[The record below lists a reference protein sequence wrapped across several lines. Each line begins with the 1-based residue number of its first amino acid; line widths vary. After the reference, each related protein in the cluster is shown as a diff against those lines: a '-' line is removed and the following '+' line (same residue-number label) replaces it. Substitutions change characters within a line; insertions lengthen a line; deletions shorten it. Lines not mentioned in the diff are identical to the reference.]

1 MIVKNKHRVLCLIM
15 ALAMCMSLLPLT
27 AFAASANVALVAPDG
42 KYIISQTN
50 YAVVDGVTETQVVLN
65 NQSGDKQVKGVMTT
79 IAPTAEVELKASY
92 SGYYTEGSTAESRAE
107 AAKSLPHDMK
117 ATTRQAADFE
127 AATGRNVVVATNADY
142 FNMQTGQA
150 RGYLIMEGNVVQTG
164 NGSDQEPYF
173 AVLKDGTYA
182 IRDYGVDHS
191 DVLEAISGPFYL
203 VKDGEIT
210 AYAISD
216 NSYLAPRNSIGLKA
230 DGTVVLFLADG
241 RAGVS
246 AGMTIYEMAQVMK
259 AQGCVNALFLDG
271 GGSATVANKR
281 EGSDVLTI
289 RNTPS
294 DGKERVVSS
303 ALLVVSTAE
312 GSGTFDHASLS
323 PNNDVY
329 VANATVA
336 FEAAG
341 VDTAGYPTSV
351 PAGLTWSL
359 ADDSFGT
366 IDATTGIF
374 KSNGKCGTVTVNLN
388 NGSTVVGT
396 TSIEVQELDEMY
408 LEADSINLAFNRESD
423 LGLVTKYQE
432 RDVYLNDVVLDWTI
446 ASNTEGV
453 GADTI
458 GSFNGNIFTSGK
470 AKQTLNATI
479 NVSYTKADGSKLE
492 DSIHVEIGKM
502 PQVLVDFEPD
512 ANGELDEVA
521 QYDWGRDGKTYMPR
535 TNPLTYFAWDDAAD
549 APGMITK
556 EGPFSF
562 DGIYIDPDP
571 AERDIC
577 YYPATNLLEAD
588 GYDWMMWHTT
598 PYMPY
603 DSAKAEVVSAANG
616 QVRFGDYAMRIDY
629 DYTNLNPG
637 YKNVNMSFR
646 PTEDIELEGTP
657 SGIGMWVYA
666 PEGTPN
672 FWLWMTIH
680 YYDDTGAMK
689 STTKHFKTQEGRNVQ
704 YNGIYWDGWMYCEAD
719 VSDLAQYAVNGP
731 ITLSNRS
738 HMLYL
743 TFIPG
748 GSASEN
754 GDKIPMG
761 DFAKGSIYIDNIRA
775 VYGDAV
781 DDMVKPEYSSITANG
796 TEIAEN
802 NSTVV
807 TSNTVELAAAFADD
821 TNDNATGIA
830 TAKTT
835 IYVDGILQEL
845 AESTASSAKTS
856 VTLANGTHAVKFVIS
871 DGFGNVN
878 TVTRYITVNAENSEL
893 GSLFVR
899 GESVVTIGT
908 EYALEM
914 VATKVETMTS
924 MEMDIAL
931 GTAFGDPTVSFQ
943 EGYTGT
949 STFENGIVHIEAA
962 PEAAAPAVADAEA
975 ADETVI
981 AKITFQVPASLNK
994 GDLMTYEVTSGSF
1007 TEGETTLTVSQP
1019 KASVGVQA
1027 LYNITADV
1035 MMAGSTGKIYV
1046 TNAEGKA
1053 PGRVKIF
1060 QVNADGTETQ
1070 IGTTNASGI
1079 LVTNRFCQNVGEK
1092 FTIYA
1097 KADDGISFRYS
1108 ATTSGIG
1115 STEVIPTNVRLNAVK
1130 NPATT
1135 QSITWFAAPEYTKTA
1150 AVVEYVAADAYDSGE
1165 YTFTKVNGTSK
1176 AYDGFEENQA
1186 TLINSATL
1194 TGLTP
1199 GTTYCYRVGDGI
1211 DGHWSVVQR
1220 FTTAVEE
1227 ADTSFFVIGD
1237 TQLLGNVEADAEA
1250 IALLHQLAENVN
1262 SNDVDFGLQT
1272 GDFIDDAGSLEAWN
1286 EILGIFAEDYAGL
1299 PMVQVMGNH
1308 EYYGNTSGS
1317 FGKAIFQIPNEKY
1330 YSVEYGNV
1338 YIAVINCN
1346 ANVEE
1351 AANWLIEDAK
1361 NSDCEWKVA
1370 TVHQPPYYTNPKGS
1384 SAAYNEFLPA
1394 AIDEAGI
1401 DVVFSGHDHSYARTE
1416 PMTGG
1421 EVDTEEGAVY
1431 FICGDLG
1438 EKSRSTEY
1446 APDNNPDFHFAK
1458 ISQEYDAIYLVVN
1471 TNGRSM
1477 TVTAHDAD
1485 GTVIDSYTM
1494 VHKTA
1499 CEKSGSHT
1507 AQYDGDADKVICSVC
1522 GEDLGAY
1529 TGFAADKATGKD
1541 MYFIGGEYK
1550 TGWILLDTDLYHF
1563 GENGLAHK
1571 MTINRTEVSCTSA
1584 GKVVA
1589 ICECGETKKQTFGQ
1603 ATGHHF
1609 KEVTADDGTISYVC
1623 EACGVVSP
1631 VNVPFID
1638 AEFDEWY
1645 IEGVGYCYEHG
1656 IVNGLT
1662 AITFG
1667 PEVNITREQLAT
1679 ILWRVEGSQTP
1690 TEKSPFT
1697 DKPSNFAAT
1706 AVQWIAEVGLMKGY
1720 PDGTFAPTAN
1730 ISREELVTVLY
1741 RYAQMIGMDTS
1752 ASGDLSKFVDADD
1765 IKDYAKDAVA
1775 WTAAEGVVNG
1785 FPDGTFGP
1793 EKTATR
1799 AQVTTIITRMLKAD
1813 AEAAE
1818 LSVSEQ
1824 TETVEEASVGE
1835 APAEEIPAEEDASI
1849 EEETTEEAPAE
1860 EETVEETP
1868 AEETPAEEGVAAE
1881 EETTEE
1887 TPTEEEPVEETPAE
1901 EETAEE
1907 TPAEETNAEEA
1918 GLEA

>member
-1 MIVKNKHRVLCLIM
+1 MSMKKTHRMLSLIM
-15 ALAMCMSLLPLT
+15 AIAMCVSMLPT
-27 AFAASANVALVAPDG
+27 VAFAAGENVSMVEPEG

-50 YAVVDGVTETQVVLN
+50 YAVADGVTETQVVLN
-65 NQSGDKQVKGVMTT
+65 NQAGTAQVKGVMTT
-79 IAPTAEVELKASY
+79 IAPNAEVELKASY
-92 SGYYTEGSTAESRAE
+92 SGYYSEGSTPESRAQI
-107 AAKSLPHDMK
+107 AQNLPHDMK
-117 ATTRQAADFE
+117 ATTRQAADYE
-127 AATGRNVVVATNADY
+127 AATGRNVIVATNADY
-142 FNMQTGQA
+142 FNMQTGQP

-164 NGSDQEPYF
+164 NGADQEPYF
-173 AVLKDGTYA
+173 AVLKDGSYV
-182 IRDYGVDHS
+182 IRDYGTDHS
-191 DVLEAISGPFYL
+191 DVVEGVSGPFYL
-203 VKDGEIT
+203 VQNGEIT

-246 AGMTIYEMAQVMK
+246 TGMTIYEMAQVMK
-259 AQGCVNALFLDG
+259 AQGCVNALYLDG
-271 GGSATVANKR
+271 GGSATIANKR

-323 PNNDVY
+323 PNNDVF
-329 VANATVA
+329 AATATVE

-341 VDTAGYPTSV
+341 VDTAGYPTSI
-351 PAGLTWSL
+351 PAGVTWSL
-359 ADDSFGT
+359 ADESFGT

-374 KSNGKCGTVTVNLN
+374 KSNGKCGTVTVHLN
-388 NGSTVVGT
+388 KDGSVVGT

-423 LGLVTKYQE
+423 LGLVTKYQQRE
-432 RDVYLNDVVLDWTI
+432 VHLNDVVLDWTI
-446 ASNTEGV
+446 TSETEGFS
-453 GADTI
+453 ADAI
-458 GSFNGNIFTSGK
+458 GSFSGNIFTSGK

-479 NVSYTKADGSKLE
+479 SVSYTKADGSKLE

-556 EGPFSF
+556 EGPFAF
-562 DGIYIDPDP
+562 DGTFIDPDP

-629 DYTNLNPG
+629 DYTALNPG

-646 PTEDIELEGTP
+646 PTADIELEGTP

-680 YYDDTGAMK
+680 YYNEDGVMK

-731 ITLSNRS
+731 ITLSQRS

-830 TAKTT
+830 TAKTA

-845 AESTASSAKTS
+845 AESTASSAKAS
-856 VTLANGTHAVKFVIS
+856 VTLSNGTHAVKFVIS

-899 GESVVTIGT
+899 GESVDTIGT
-908 EYALEM
+908 EYVLEM
-914 VATKVETMTS
+914 VATKAETMTS
-924 MEMDIAL
+924 MVMDIAL

-949 STFENGIVHIEAA
+949 TTFENGVLHIEAA

-994 GDLMTYEVTSGSF
+994 GDLMTYEVVGGSF
-1007 TEGETTLTVSQP
+1007 TAGEDTLTVSQP

-1097 KADDGISFRYS
+1097 KADDGISFRYT

-1115 STEVIPTNVRLNAVK
+1115 STDVTPTNVRLNAVK
-1130 NPATT
+1130 TPATS
-1135 QSITWFAAPEYTKTA
+1135 QNITWFAAPEYTQKA
-1150 AVVEYVAADAYDSGE
+1150 AIVEYVTAEAYDSGE
-1165 YTFTKVNGTSK
+1165 YTFSKVRGTST

-1186 TLINSATL
+1186 TLINSVTL
-1194 TGLTP
+1194 NGLTP

-1220 FTTAVEE
+1220 FTTAVED

-1250 IALLHQLAENVN
+1250 IALLHKMAESVN
-1262 SNDVDFGLQT
+1262 TNDVDFGMQT

-1286 EILGIFAEDYAGL
+1286 EILTVFGEDYAGL

-1317 FGKAIFQIPNEKY
+1317 FGEAIFKVPHSKY

-1361 NSDCEWKVA
+1361 NTDCEWKVV

-1401 DVVFSGHDHSYARTE
+1401 DAVFSGHDHSYARTE
-1416 PMTGG
+1416 PMTAG

-1438 EKSRSTEY
+1438 EKSRTTEY
-1446 APDNNPDFHFAK
+1446 APDNNPDFHFAM
-1458 ISQEYDAIYLVVN
+1458 INQEYEAIYLIVE
-1471 TNGRSM
+1471 TAGRTM
-1477 TVTAHDAD
+1477 TITAHDAD
-1485 GTVIDSYTM
+1485 GTEIDSITM
-1494 VHKTA
+1494 THKTE
-1499 CEKSGSHT
+1499 CEKTGSHT
-1507 AQYDGDADKVICSVC
+1507 AQYDSASKKVICTVC
-1522 GEDLGAY
+1522 GEELNGY
-1529 TGFAADKATGKD
+1529 TGFATDKTTGKD
-1541 MYFIGGEYK
+1541 MYFIGGKYQ
-1550 TGWILLDTDLYHF
+1550 TGWFLADTDWFHF
-1563 GENGLAHK
+1563 GNDGLAHK
-1571 MTINRTEVSCTSA
+1571 VTSNKTEISCTTA
-1584 GKVVA
+1584 GKTSAV
-1589 ICECGETKKQTFGQ
+1589 CECGEKKETVFGQ
-1603 ATGHHF
+1603 PTGHHF
-1609 KEVTADDGTISYVC
+1609 AEITAEDGTVSYKC

-1638 AEFDEWY
+1638 VEFDEWY
-1645 IEGVGYCYEHG
+1645 IEGVGYCYDHG

-1667 PEVNITREQLAT
+1667 PEQNITREQLAT
-1679 ILWRVEGSQTP
+1679 ILWRVEGSETP
-1690 TEKSPFT
+1690 VKEFPFT
-1697 DKPSNFAAT
+1697 DKPTNFAAT
-1706 AVQWIAEVGLMKGY
+1706 AVHWIAEAGLMNGY

-1730 ISREELVTVLY
+1730 ITREELVTVLY
-1741 RYAQMIGMDTS
+1741 RYAASIGMDTETN
-1752 ASGDLSKFVDADD
+1752 GDLSKFVDADD
-1765 IKDYAKDAVA
+1765 VKDWAVDAVA
-1775 WTAAEGVVNG
+1775 WAVENGVVNG

-1793 EKTATR
+1793 EMTATR
-1799 AQVTTIITRMLKAD
+1799 AQVTTIITRMLKD
-1813 AEAAE
+1813 H
-1818 LSVSEQ
+1818 VSETALVDADE
-1824 TETVEEASVGE
+1824 TEEAEVVEVPTEEVVEETVAEEVTEEVTEETTVEEVT
-1835 APAEEIPAEEDASI
+1835 
-1849 EEETTEEAPAE
+1849 EETTEEV
-1860 EETVEETP
+1860 T
-1868 AEETPAEEGVAAE
+1868 

-1887 TPTEEEPVEETPAE
+1887 VTEETVAEEVTEETTVEEVTE
-1901 EETAEE
+1901 ETTQEVTEETASV
-1907 TPAEETNAEEA
+1907 
-1918 GLEA
+1918 